1 MIIIPQ
7 NVPKHTKSFVLPYFT
22 NRPTYCTINQRSF
35 VSTAPYDD
43 FLCDVIIFVI
53 KIYYT
58 VYYSQVHHHPNVR
71 SIPDARTI
79 NGWTVWSS
87 QTHQI
92 TPSSLIYRF
101 GSIFDWFGAC
111 EATIPLDRAP
121 KISIFS
127 ISAFWNIKNYP
138 QTPVELRDRS
148 IWKMCFF
155 IV

>member
-22 NRPTYCTINQRSF
+22 NRPTYRYRTINQRSF

-58 VYYSQVHHHPNVR
+58 VYYSQVHHHPNAR

-101 GSIFDWFGAC
+101 GSIFDRFWAC

-121 KISIFS
+121 KISIPTFFVEKTKNYS
-127 ISAFWNIKNYP
+127 ISAF
-138 QTPVELRDRS
+138 
-148 IWKMCFF
+148 
-155 IV
+155 